1 MQPLS
6 KLILTVIL
14 AHLLADFPLQTSAMV
29 QGKGRGSRAYLAH
42 GAIHLFV
49 LALCIAMFAG
59 PAWLDSLWF
68 WVAFVL
74 YVALHLGIDLAK
86 HRLVSAKKLPDSTL
100 VFLLDQALHVC
111 TIIALVWF
119 LTRPDWATLRS
130 DFRWSP
136 ATGERVL
143 QAAVVYVAVV
153 FAGGY
158 LIRYL
163 TRNLAAG
170 IHKAGE
176 TPEQVNNAGLYI
188 GWLERFLVM
197 TAILVQ
203 SPSMIGL
210 ILTGKSIAVPRLE
223 GTLRRVLPHWY
234 SAEHRAG
241 CSWRFV
247 AGEAL
252 VRNHFAEIARR
263 ARKSN
268 ASQSN
273 PAEVG
278 GAARA
283 GRKVRSTP

>member
-1 MQPLS
+1 MQTFS
-6 KLILTVIL
+6 KLILAVLL
-14 AHLLADFPLQTSAMV
+14 AHLLGDFPLQSSSIV
-29 QGKGRGSRAYLAH
+29 QGKGRGSRAYLVH

-49 LALCIAMFAG
+49 LAVCIVMFAG
-59 PAWLDSLWF
+59 PAWLKSVRF
-68 WVAFVL
+68 WVAAVL

-86 HRLVSAKKLPDSTL
+86 QRLVSSKKLPDSTL

-111 TIIALVWF
+111 TIFALVWF
-119 LTRPDWATLRS
+119 LARPDWAAVRS

-136 ATGERVL
+136 ATGERIL

-176 TPEQVNNAGLYI
+176 TNEQVKNAGLYI

-203 SPSMIGL
+203 SPSMVGL
-210 ILTGKSIAVPRLE
+210 ILTGKSIARFPELKERFAEYFLI
-223 GTLRRVLPHWY
+223 GTLLSIVLAVLGGLLLAKLWY
-234 SAEHRAG
+234 GTIS
-241 CSWRFV
+241 
-247 AGEAL
+247 L
-252 VRNHFAEIARR
+252 
-263 ARKSN
+263 K
-268 ASQSN
+268 
-273 PAEVG
+273 
-278 GAARA
+278 
-283 GRKVRSTP
+283 

>member
-1 MQPLS
+1 MQTFS
-6 KLILTVIL
+6 KLILAVLL
-14 AHLLADFPLQTSAMV
+14 AHLLGDFPLQTSAVV

-49 LALCIAMFAG
+49 LVLCIAIFSG
-59 PAWLDSLWF
+59 PAWLNSVWF
-68 WVAFVL
+68 WVAGVL

-111 TIIALVWF
+111 TIFALVWF
-119 LTRPDWATLRS
+119 LARPDWTIVRS

-136 ATGERVL
+136 ATGERAL

-153 FAGGY
+153 FTGGY

-163 TRNLAAG
+163 TRNLAASV
-170 IHKAGE
+170 HKVGE
-176 TPEQVNNAGLYI
+176 TTEQVKNAGLYI

-210 ILTGKSIAVPRLE
+210 ILTGKSIARFPELKERFAEYFLI
-223 GTLRRVLPHWY
+223 GTLLSITLAVLGGLLLAKLWY
-234 SAEHRAG
+234 GTISLR
-241 CSWRFV
+241 
-247 AGEAL
+247 
-252 VRNHFAEIARR
+252 
-263 ARKSN
+263 
-268 ASQSN
+268 
-273 PAEVG
+273 
-278 GAARA
+278 
-283 GRKVRSTP
+283 